1 MGNSIPAGARPA
13 GMTILVPE
21 ASSSE
26 LDHLCSKQTA
36 WMRAD
41 LGTQPEE
48 AGPQG
53 ELRGELAPQP
63 PQRPIKPLLCI
74 APQPLTHHSMSAQ

>member
-1 MGNSIPAGARPA
+1 MALYEQEDLTLAPENSCAGLDQPMTAETAGAEAYQQERV
-13 GMTILVPE
+13 TILVPE

-26 LDHLCSKQTA
+26 LDHSCSKQTA

-53 ELRGELAPQP
+53 EL
-63 PQRPIKPLLCI
+63 
-74 APQPLTHHSMSAQ
+74 